1 MCGVIYPPLHRQG
14 KIPDNKISPLLIYW
28 QPRRGLLKAGY
39 PGHCGWDMT
48 RRTEPL
54 AKVRTGAVII
64 AAALLLCGEARA
76 QSSGGGPLGFL
87 DNIFTGSLSKGG
99 QGAPS
104 AQRPGTSAQA
114 QSAPAGNGAPPPWS
128 GEDGASG
135 HPLMTASAIREAAAN
150 FDNCVAS
157 MWPDAARRNISQ
169 QSFQRFTAGLAPDLR
184 IMDLMDSQPEFSK
197 SIWDYLD
204 ILVNDNR
211 LAKGR
216 EILAKYKP
224 QFDAVEKAY
233 GVDRYAIAAIWGIES
248 NYSTQM
254 GDRSVLQSTA
264 TLACIGRRQKY
275 FRDEFLSALEILHH
289 GDLRPEQMRGSW
301 AGAFGPTQFMPTAFK
316 RYAVDA
322 DGDGRRDVVDDPADL
337 IASTANN
344 LKKDGW
350 QTGQTWG
357 YEVVVPAGFNYML
370 ADRAKAMTM
379 AQWEHLGLK
388 RAGGQPFPHP
398 TEKAYLLAPAGA
410 EGPGFLMLQ
419 NFRVIMKY
427 NPAEAYALAIG
438 HFADRLRGAAPFVQP
453 WPRQE
458 RELSRTERLELQ
470 QLLAQRGFY
479 RGTPDGQLGGQ
490 TREALRGFQA
500 SIGAPA
506 DGFASSDVLER
517 LRGR

>member
-1 MCGVIYPPLHRQG
+1 MAEQTGG
-14 KIPDNKISPLLIYW
+14 MANW
-28 QPRRGLLKAGY
+28 
-39 PGHCGWDMT
+39 
-48 RRTEPL
+48 RTAAL
-54 AKVRTGAVII
+54 
-64 AAALLLCGEARA
+64 AAALLLSGEAHA
-76 QSSGGGPLGFL
+76 QSSGGGPLNFL
-87 DNIFTGSLSKGG
+87 DNLFSGTFSKGG
-99 QGAPS
+99 QTAPPAPQPGAAGQTQNP
-104 AQRPGTSAQA
+104 P
-114 QSAPAGNGAPPPWS
+114 PAGSGPLPWS

-150 FDNCVAS
+150 FDTCVAA

-169 QSFQRFTAGLAPDLR
+169 QSFQRFTAGLEPDLR
-184 IMDLMDSQPEFSK
+184 IMDLMDSQPEFTK

-204 ILVNDNR
+204 ILVNDNL

-233 GVDRYAIAAIWGIES
+233 GVDRYTIAAIWGIES

-264 TLACIGRRQKY
+264 TLSCIGRRQKY

-322 DGDGRRDVVDDPADL
+322 DGDGRRDVVDNPADL

-350 QTGQTWG
+350 QPGQSWG
-357 YEVVVPAGFNYML
+357 YEVVVPQGFNYTL

-379 AQWEHLGLK
+379 AQWENLGIK
-388 RAGGQPFPHP
+388 RPYFVKVPPP
-398 TEKAYLLAPAGA
+398 T
-410 EGPGFLMLQ
+410 
-419 NFRVIMKY
+419 
-427 NPAEAYALAIG
+427 
-438 HFADRLRGAAPFVQP
+438 
-453 WPRQE
+453 
-458 RELSRTERLELQ
+458 
-470 QLLAQRGFY
+470 
-479 RGTPDGQLGGQ
+479 
-490 TREALRGFQA
+490 
-500 SIGAPA
+500 
-506 DGFASSDVLER
+506 
-517 LRGR
+517 

>member
-1 MCGVIYPPLHRQG
+1 M
-14 KIPDNKISPLLIYW
+14 
-28 QPRRGLLKAGY
+28 GLPERAMTNRAGAI
-39 PGHCGWDMT
+39 
-48 RRTEPL
+48 L
-54 AKVRTGAVII
+54 I
-64 AAALLLCGEARA
+64 AAALLCSSQAVFVSRSQA
-76 QSSGGGPLGFL
+76 QSSGNGISNFL
-87 DNIFTGSLSKGG
+87 DNIFQGPKSGPAPQAAPGPDGG
-99 QGAPS
+99 
-104 AQRPGTSAQA
+104 
-114 QSAPAGNGAPPPWS
+114 PPPWS

-135 HPLMTASAIREAAAN
+135 HPLMTAAAIREAAAN
-150 FDNCVAS
+150 FQNCVAS
-157 MWPDAARRNISQ
+157 MWPDAARRNITQ
-169 QSFQRFTAGLAPDLR
+169 QNFERFTAGLEPDLR
-184 IMDLMDSQPEFSK
+184 IMDLMDSQPEFTK
-197 SIWDYLD
+197 AIWDYLD

-211 LAKGR
+211 LATGR

-233 GVDRYAIAAIWGIES
+233 GVDRYIIASIWGIES

-275 FRDEFLSALEILHH
+275 FRDEFLSALEILNR

-322 DGDGRRDVVDDPADL
+322 DGDGRRDVVDDAADL

-350 QTGQTWG
+350 QSGQTWG
-357 YEVVVPAGFNYML
+357 FEVVLPKDFNFML
-370 ADRAKAMTM
+370 ADRPKAMTI
-379 AQWEHLGLK
+379 AQWEKLGLH
-388 RAGGQPFPHP
+388 RAGNQLLPSSA
-398 TEKAYLLAPAGA
+398 EKAYLLAPAGA
-410 EGPGFLMLQ
+410 EGPSFLMLQ

-438 HFADRLRGAAPFVQP
+438 HFADRLRGGAPFVQP

-458 RELSRTERLELQ
+458 RELSRAERLELQ

-479 RGTPDGQLGGQ
+479 QGVPDGQFGGQ
-490 TREALRGFQA
+490 TREALRGFQT

-506 DGFASSDVLER
+506 DGFASADVLAR
-517 LRGR
+517 LRARR

>member
-1 MCGVIYPPLHRQG
+1 M
-14 KIPDNKISPLLIYW
+14 
-28 QPRRGLLKAGY
+28 
-39 PGHCGWDMT
+39 
-48 RRTEPL
+48 RRTGPSRSCR
-54 AKVRTGAVII
+54 AGAVVL
-64 AAALLLCGEARA
+64 ATMLLLAGDARA
-76 QSSGGGPLGFL
+76 QSSGGGLPNLFGNMFS
-87 DNIFTGSLSKGG
+87 GSNP
-99 QGAPS
+99 AP
-104 AQRPGTSAQA
+104 QAQA
-114 QSAPAGNGAPPPWS
+114 APAASSTPLPWT

-150 FDNCVAS
+150 FDHCVAS
-157 MWPDAARRNISQ
+157 MWPDAARRGVSQ
-169 QSFQRFTAGLAPDLR
+169 ESFQKFTAGLAPDLR
-184 IMDLMDSQPEFSK
+184 IMDLMDSQPEFTK
-197 SIWDYLD
+197 AIWEYLD

-211 LAKGR
+211 MAKGR

-233 GVDRYAIAAIWGIES
+233 GVDRYIVASIWGIES

-254 GDRSVLQSTA
+254 GDRSVLNSTA

-275 FRDEFLSALEILHH
+275 FKDEFLVALEILHR
-289 GDLRPEQMRGSW
+289 GDLRPEQLRGSW

-322 DGDGRRDVVDDPADL
+322 DGDGRRDVVDNPYDL

-350 QTGQTWG
+350 QTGASWG
-357 YEVVVPAGFNYML
+357 YEIVIPKGFNFML
-370 ADRAKAMTM
+370 ADRAKAMTL
-379 AQWEHLGLK
+379 AQWDQVGVK
-388 RAGGQPFPHP
+388 RADGKPFPNP
-398 TEKAYLLAPAGA
+398 TDRAYLLAPAGA
-410 EGPGFLMLQ
+410 EAPGFLMLQ

-438 HFADRLRGAAPFVQP
+438 HFADRLRGGAPFVQP

-458 RELSRTERLELQ
+458 RVLSRSERLELQ

-479 RGTPDGQLGGQ
+479 RGAPDGQFGGH
-490 TREALRGFQA
+490 TREALRSFQA

>member
-1 MCGVIYPPLHRQG
+1 MIVKPALARGGR
-14 KIPDNKISPLLIYW
+14 DNKIPSVKLLETVTG
-28 QPRRGLLKAGY
+28 PFGTGLVAMD
-39 PGHCGWDMT
+39 GHGMGLME
-48 RRTEPL
+48 R
-54 AKVRTGAVII
+54 AMGNRTGAILI
-64 AAALLLCGEARA
+64 AAALLCSSGQAQA
-76 QSSGGGPLGFL
+76 QSQAPSSSNGISNFL
-87 DNIFTGSLSKGG
+87 DNIFSSPKSGPAPQAAPGPDGG
-99 QGAPS
+99 
-104 AQRPGTSAQA
+104 
-114 QSAPAGNGAPPPWS
+114 PPPWS

-150 FDNCVAS
+150 FQNCVAA
-157 MWPDAARRNISQ
+157 MWPDAARRNITQ
-169 QSFQRFTAGLAPDLR
+169 ENFERFTAGLAPDLR
-184 IMDLMDSQPEFSK
+184 IMDLMDSQPEFTK

-233 GVDRYAIAAIWGIES
+233 GVDRYAIASIWGIES

-254 GDRSVLQSTA
+254 GDRNVVQSTA
-264 TLACIGRRQKY
+264 TLACVGRRQAY
-275 FRDEFLSALEILHH
+275 FKDEFLTALEILNR

-316 RYAVDA
+316 RYAVDG
-322 DGDGRRDVVDDPADL
+322 DGDGRRDVVDNAADL

-350 QTGQTWG
+350 QTGRSWG
-357 YEVVVPAGFNYML
+357 YEVVLPEGFNFML
-370 ADRAKAMTM
+370 ADKAKAMTI
-379 AQWEHLGLK
+379 AQWQQQGMK
-388 RAGGQPFPHP
+388 RADGKPFPDA

-410 EGPGFLMLQ
+410 QGPGFLMLQ

-438 HFADRLRGAAPFVQP
+438 HFADRLRGGPPFVQP

-458 RELSRTERLELQ
+458 RVLSRAERLELQ

-479 RGTPDGQLGGQ
+479 KGTPDGQFGGQ

-500 SIGAPA
+500 SIGTPA

>member
-1 MCGVIYPPLHRQG
+1 MRLTGPSTTHRAGAIIVAPLRFCGQ
-14 KIPDNKISPLLIYW
+14 
-28 QPRRGLLKAGY
+28 
-39 PGHCGWDMT
+39 
-48 RRTEPL
+48 
-54 AKVRTGAVII
+54 
-64 AAALLLCGEARA
+64 ALFFSEALFSSEALA
-76 QSSGGGPLGFL
+76 QSQGGGGISDLFG
-87 DNIFTGSLSKGG
+87 NIFSG
-99 QGAPS
+99 QK
-104 AQRPGTSAQA
+104 
-114 QSAPAGNGAPPPWS
+114 SAPAQAATGPDGAAPPWS

-150 FDNCVAS
+150 FDNCVAA

-169 QSFQRFTAGLAPDLR
+169 ESFQRFTAGLTPDLR
-184 IMDLMDSQPEFSK
+184 IMDLMDSQPEFTK

-204 ILVNDNR
+204 ILVNDDR
-211 LAKGR
+211 LARGR

-254 GDRSVLQSTA
+254 GDRSVLNSTA
-264 TLACIGRRQKY
+264 TLACIGRRQAY
-275 FRDEFLSALEILHH
+275 FKDEFLTALEILNR
-289 GDLRPEQMRGSW
+289 GDLKAEQMRGSW

-316 RYAVDA
+316 RYAVDG
-322 DGDGRRDVVDDPADL
+322 DGDGRSDVVDHPADL

-357 YEVVVPAGFNYML
+357 YEVVLPQNFNFML
-370 ADRAKAMTM
+370 ADRAKAMSI
-379 AQWEHLGLK
+379 AQWQQQGLK
-388 RAGGQPFPHP
+388 SAGGQPVPNSP
-398 TEKAYLLAPAGA
+398 DKAYLLAPAGA
-410 EGPGFLMLQ
+410 VGPGFLMLQ

-438 HFADRLRGAAPFVQP
+438 HFADRLRGGAPFVQP

-458 RELSRTERLELQ
+458 RVLSRAERLELQ
-470 QLLAQRGFY
+470 QLLVQRGFY
-479 RGTPDGQLGGQ
+479 QGTPDGQLGGQ

>member
-1 MCGVIYPPLHRQG
+1 MWVRRGSLGVIAAV
-14 KIPDNKISPLLIYW
+14 LLAFSSADAAHA
-28 QPRRGLLKAGY
+28 QFTSGTGLA
-39 PGHCGWDMT
+39 
-48 RRTEPL
+48 
-54 AKVRTGAVII
+54 
-64 AAALLLCGEARA
+64 
-76 QSSGGGPLGFL
+76 FL
-87 DNIFTGSLSKGG
+87 DNLFTGTLSKASPPMGQPGG
-99 QGAPS
+99 STQMQSPPAATNAPL
-104 AQRPGTSAQA
+104 
-114 QSAPAGNGAPPPWS
+114 PWS

-169 QSFQRFTAGLAPDLR
+169 ASFQRFTAGLTPDLR
-184 IMDLMDSQPEFSK
+184 IMDLMDSQPEFTK

-211 LAKGR
+211 LARGR
-216 EILAKYKP
+216 EILAQYKP
-224 QFDAVEKAY
+224 QFDAVERAF
-233 GVDRYAIAAIWGIES
+233 GVDRYIIAAIWGIES
-248 NYSTQM
+248 NYSTQI

-264 TLACIGRRQKY
+264 TLACIGRRQNY
-275 FRDEFLSALEILHH
+275 FKDEFLSALEILHH

-350 QTGQTWG
+350 RAGETWG
-357 YEVVVPAGFNYML
+357 YEVVLPPTFNYML
-370 ADRAKAMTM
+370 ADRAKAMTI
-379 AQWEHLGLK
+379 AQWEQLGLM
-388 RAGGQPFPHP
+388 RASRQAFPNP
-398 TEKAYLLAPAGA
+398 SEKAYLLAPAGVQ
-410 EGPGFLMLQ
+410 GPAFLMLQ

-438 HFADRLRGAAPFVQP
+438 HFADRLRRGAPFVQS

-458 RELSRTERLELQ
+458 RELSRAERLELQ

-479 RGTPDGQLGGQ
+479 RGVPDGQFGGL
-490 TREALRGFQA
+490 TREALRSFQA
-500 SIGAPA
+500 SIGTPA
-506 DGFASSDVLER
+506 DGFASSRVLDR
-517 LRGR
+517 LRGQ

>member
-1 MCGVIYPPLHRQG
+1 MRSTGISR
-14 KIPDNKISPLLIYW
+14 NK
-28 QPRRGLLKAGY
+28 RAG
-39 PGHCGWDMT
+39 
-48 RRTEPL
+48 
-54 AKVRTGAVII
+54 AIVF
-64 AAALLLCGEARA
+64 AAALLVSGEADA
-76 QSSGGGPLGFL
+76 QSSGNGLSDLFG
-87 DNIFTGSLSKGG
+87 NIFSGQKSATPAQPQATPDGS
-99 QGAPS
+99 
-104 AQRPGTSAQA
+104 
-114 QSAPAGNGAPPPWS
+114 PPPWS

-135 HPLMTASAIREAAAN
+135 HPLMTASAIRQAAAN
-150 FDNCVAS
+150 FRECVAA
-157 MWPDAARRNISQ
+157 MWPDAARRGVTQEN
-169 QSFQRFTAGLAPDLR
+169 FQRFTTGLEPDLR
-184 IMDLMDSQPEFSK
+184 IMDLMDSQPEFTK
-197 SIWDYLD
+197 AIWDYLD

-216 EILAKYKP
+216 EILAQYKV
-224 QFDAVEKAY
+224 QFDAAEKTY
-233 GVDRYAIAAIWGIES
+233 GVDRYAVAAIWGIES

-254 GDRSVLQSTA
+254 GDRSVLNSTA
-264 TLACIGRRQKY
+264 TLACIGRRQAY
-275 FRDEFLSALEILHH
+275 FKDEFLSALEILNR

-316 RYAVDA
+316 RYAVDG
-322 DGDGRRDVVDDPADL
+322 DGDGRRDVVDDAADL

-357 YEVVVPAGFNYML
+357 FEVTVPQGFNYML
-370 ADRAKAMTM
+370 ADRAKAMTL

-388 RAGGQPFPHP
+388 RAGGKPFPGQAD
-398 TEKAYLLAPAGA
+398 KAYLLAPAGA

-438 HFADRLRGAAPFVQP
+438 HFADRLRGGPPFVQP

-458 RELSRTERLELQ
+458 RVLSRAERLELQ

-479 RGTPDGQLGGQ
+479 RGTPDGQLGGM

-500 SIGAPA
+500 SIGSPA
-506 DGFASSDVLER
+506 DGFATSEVLER
-517 LRGR
+517 LRGH